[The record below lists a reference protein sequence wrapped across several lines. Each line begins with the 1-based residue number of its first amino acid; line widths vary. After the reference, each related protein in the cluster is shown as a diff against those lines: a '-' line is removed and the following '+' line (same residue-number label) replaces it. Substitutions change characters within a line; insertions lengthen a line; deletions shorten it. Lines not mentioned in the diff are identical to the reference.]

1 MSKITF
7 VLISLAFSLQSYALN
22 DAEVNR
28 YLKLLKFGC
37 SVDAGT
43 ELELSTEGQ
52 LVILG
57 KKKIG
62 GASFELSSSSR
73 ESILHALT
81 NESLKGDQAT
91 EQRNCQK
98 RYLDKIFDL
107 VEKGSEKATLNESA
121 IMAVD
126 GIIYDILG
134 CVKSNRTN
142 LSCNLAITSAAF
154 DKEVR
159 LRPVM
164 FDNAGN
170 QYFAEKIR
178 IANFSRKS
186 KSLTVP
192 LVADIETR
200 GVITFVNVHSQAEYI
215 SKLTLLES
223 VVFKGI
229 PIAQDD

>member
-1 MSKITF
+1 MYKIIFT
-7 VLISLAFSLQSYALN
+7 LISLTFSLQSYALN

-43 ELELSTEGQ
+43 ELELSTDGQ

-57 KKKIG
+57 KKKMG
-62 GASFELSSSSR
+62 GASFELSSSMR
-73 ESILHALT
+73 ESILHALS

-107 VEKGSEKATLNESA
+107 VEKGSEKATLNDSA
-121 IMAVD
+121 TIAED
-126 GIIYDILG
+126 GVIYDILG

-142 LSCNLAITSAAF
+142 LTCKLAITSASF
-154 DKEVR
+154 DKKIR

-170 QYFAEKIR
+170 QYFAKKIR
-178 IANFSRKS
+178 IANFSKKS
-186 KSLTVP
+186 KSLSVP
-192 LVADIETR
+192 LIADVETK

-229 PIAQDD
+229 PISQDG

>member
-1 MSKITF
+1 M
-7 VLISLAFSLQSYALN
+7 
-22 DAEVNR
+22 NR
-28 YLKLLKFGC
+28 YLKLPKFGC

-43 ELELSTEGQ
+43 ELELSADGQ

-62 GASFELSSSSR
+62 GASFDLSSSMQ
-73 ESILHALT
+73 ESILNALT
-81 NESLKGDQAT
+81 DESLKGDQAT
-91 EQRNCQK
+91 EQRDCQK

-107 VEKGSEKATLNESA
+107 VEKGSEKATLYESA
-121 IMAVD
+121 TMAED
-126 GIIYDILG
+126 GVIYDILG

-142 LSCNLAITSAAF
+142 LSCNIAITSAAF
-154 DKEVR
+154 DKEIR

-170 QYFAEKIR
+170 QYFAAKIR
-178 IANFSRKS
+178 IANFSKKS
-186 KSLTVP
+186 SHLSVP
-192 LVADIETR
+192 LIADIETR
-200 GVITFVNVHSQAEYI
+200 GVIMFVNVHSQAEYV

-229 PIAQDD
+229 PIAQGG